1 MSRLYLRFAAWVQ
14 ENLATTEERLCSAKM
29 AAELAKH
36 VAKVEAVV
44 AEMRED
50 GESEH
55 DIAVYEAE
63 QAVEEAKM
71 GTAEV
76 KRSLQQCVAAA
87 RYDKDA
93 RSAVPL
99 AFAEYLDMDESVLKV
114 LRKKQD
120 NGPKRAEPG
129 AEPEPEP
136 EPEPEAS
143 LLAAAVCFARTSLW
157 QQPLMSTG
165 IGVA

>member
-63 QAVEEAKM
+63 QAVDEAKIE
-71 GTAEV
+71 GVEAAEV
-76 KRSLQQCVAAA
+76 
-87 RYDKDA
+87 
-93 RSAVPL
+93 RSAL
-99 AFAEYLDMDESVLKV
+99 CLGASSLGSVVFV
-114 LRKKQD
+114 L
-120 NGPKRAEPG
+120 
-129 AEPEPEP
+129 
-136 EPEPEAS
+136 
-143 LLAAAVCFARTSLW
+143 VTSRRY
-157 QQPLMSTG
+157 
-165 IGVA
+165 